1 MVERRL
7 KLRNL
12 NYTGKIPYNTFEKVK
27 FVTDNFRLSAMG
39 KKTNG
44 MKIGILTAGG
54 DCPGLN
60 AAIRG
65 VGKTAIIKYGMKLI
79 GISDGFT
86 GLINKEYIELT
97 EQNLSGILTL
107 GGTILG
113 TSREK
118 PFKSAGKKKNEIRK
132 PDLIKEHYEQLG
144 LDCLVCIGG
153 NGTLKTAY
161 LLSQEGLNVIGM
173 PKTID
178 NDVWGTDITFGFDS
192 AVNIAT
198 EAIDRLHSTANSHKR
213 IMLIEVMGHNAGW
226 IALYSGIAGG
236 GDVILIPE
244 IPYKE
249 EKIAEY
255 LLHRAEEN
263 KPYSIVVVAEGIRNP
278 GKERSVAQYLSK
290 KISELTGLD
299 TRETVLGYIQRG
311 GTPSPMDRVLA
322 TRYGTAAADMIAE
335 RDFGKMVAM
344 KNNQIVALPLADV
357 SGKLKLIKPDDPLVI
372 QAQKIGTSF
381 GV

>member
-1 MVERRL
+1 M
-7 KLRNL
+7 
-12 NYTGKIPYNTFEKVK
+12 GKVK
-27 FVTDNFRLSAMG
+27 
-39 KKTNG
+39 NG
-44 MKIGILTAGG
+44 QKIGILTAGG
-54 DCPGLN
+54 DCPGIN

-65 VGKTAIIKYGMKLI
+65 VGKTAMVKYGMKVI

-86 GLINKEYIELT
+86 GLIHKEYRELS
-97 EQNLSGILTL
+97 ENDLSGILTL

-118 PFKSAGKKKNEIRK
+118 PFKREGKGKNEISK
-132 PDLIKEHYEQLG
+132 PVLIKEHYEQMG

-161 LLSQEGLNVIGM
+161 LLSQEGLNVVGI

-213 IMLIEVMGHNAGW
+213 IMIIELMGHNAGW

-244 IPYKE
+244 IDYD
-249 EKIAEY
+249 EKKVAEY
-255 LLHRAEEN
+255 LERRFKDN
-263 KPYSIVVVAEGIRNP
+263 KPYSIMVVAEGIKTP
-278 GKERSVAQYLSK
+278 SKEGSPARYLSR
-290 KISELTGLD
+290 KISELTGIE

-311 GTPSPMDRVLA
+311 GSPSPMDRVLA
-322 TRYGTAAADMIAE
+322 TQYGSAAADLIAKC
-335 RDFGKMVAM
+335 DYGKMVAL
-344 KNNQIVALPLADV
+344 KNNEIVSVPLEEVA
-357 SGKLKLIKPDDPLVI
+357 GKTKLVKPDNPLVLK
-372 QAQKIGTSF
+372 AKNMGTIF
-381 GV
+381 GD

>member
-1 MVERRL
+1 MAKTV
-7 KLRNL
+7 
-12 NYTGKIPYNTFEKVK
+12 
-27 FVTDNFRLSAMG
+27 MG
-39 KKTNG
+39 QR
-44 MKIGILTAGG
+44 IGILTAGG
-54 DCPGLN
+54 DCPGIN

-65 VGKTAIIKYGMKLI
+65 VGKTAIVKYGMKLV

-86 GLINKEYIELT
+86 GMINKEYRELS
-97 EQNLSGILTL
+97 EHELSGILTL

-118 PFKSAGKKKNEIRK
+118 PFKSSGKGKNEISK
-132 PDLIKEHYEQLG
+132 PVLIKEHYEQMG

-153 NGTLKTAY
+153 NGTLKTAN
-161 LLSQEGLNVIGM
+161 LLSNEGLNVVGI

-178 NDVWGTDITFGFDS
+178 NDVWGTDLTFGFDS

-213 IMLIEVMGHNAGW
+213 IMIIEVMGHNAGW

-244 IPYKE
+244 IKYDE
-249 EKIAEY
+249 NKIAEY
-255 LLHRAEEN
+255 LLHRVSEN

-278 GKERSVAQYLSK
+278 VKDSCSTAQSLSR
-290 KISELTGLD
+290 KIGELTGLE

-322 TRYGTAAADMIAE
+322 TRYGSAAADMIAE
-335 RDFGKMVAM
+335 RNFGKMVALR
-344 KNNQIVALPLADV
+344 NNEIVSVPLADV
-357 SGKLKLIKPDDPLVI
+357 AGKLKLVEPNDPLVF
-372 QAQKIGTSF
+372 QAQSMGTSF
-381 GV
+381 GI

>member
-1 MVERRL
+1 MV
-7 KLRNL
+7 
-12 NYTGKIPYNTFEKVK
+12 KIK
-27 FVTDNFRLSAMG
+27 RG
-39 KKTNG
+39 QR
-44 MKIGILTAGG
+44 IGILTAGG

-65 VGKTAIIKYGMKLI
+65 VGKTAIVKYEMKLI

-86 GLINKEYIELT
+86 GMINKEYRELT
-97 EQNLSGILTL
+97 EHDLSGILTV

-118 PFKSAGKKKNEIRK
+118 PFKSSGKGKNEISK
-132 PDLIKEHYEQLG
+132 PKLISEHYEQMG

-153 NGTLKTAY
+153 NGTLKTAH
-161 LLSQEGLNVIGM
+161 LLAQEGLNVVGI

-178 NDVWGTDITFGFDS
+178 NDVWGTDLTFGFDS

-213 IMLIEVMGHNAGW
+213 IMIIEVMGHNAGW

-244 IPYKE
+244 IQYSD
-249 EKIAEY
+249 EKVAEY
-255 LLHRAEEN
+255 LIHRASEN
-263 KPYSIVVVAEGIRNP
+263 KPYSIVVVAEGIRMAV
-278 GKERSVAQYLSK
+278 KESCSAAQSLSRR
-290 KISELTGLD
+290 ITELTGLE

-322 TRYGTAAADMIAE
+322 TRYGAAAADMIAE
-335 RDFGKMVAM
+335 RDYGKMVALR
-344 KNNQIVALPLADV
+344 NNDIVSVPLAEV
-357 SGKLKLIKPDDPLVI
+357 SGKLKLVQANDPMVI
-372 QAQKIGTSF
+372 QATNMGTNF
-381 GV
+381 GM

>member
-1 MVERRL
+1 M
-7 KLRNL
+7 
-12 NYTGKIPYNTFEKVK
+12 
-27 FVTDNFRLSAMG
+27 S

-65 VGKTAIIKYGMKLI
+65 VGKTAIIKYGMKVI
-79 GISDGFT
+79 GISDGYT
-86 GLINKEYIELT
+86 GLINKEYRELS
-97 EQNLSGILTL
+97 ERDLSGILTV

-118 PFKSAGKKKNEIRK
+118 PFKKSGKKKTEIRK
-132 PDLIKEHYEQLG
+132 PDLIKEHYEQME

-153 NGTLKTAY
+153 NGTIKTAN
-161 LLSQEGLNVIGM
+161 LLSQEGLNVVGM

-226 IALYSGIAGG
+226 IALYSGVAGG

-255 LLHRAEEN
+255 LMQRAEEN
-263 KPYSIVVVAEGIRNP
+263 KPYSIVVVAEGVKNP
-278 GKERSVAQYLSK
+278 EKDRSVTQYLSK
-290 KISELTGLD
+290 KITDLTGLEA
-299 TRETVLGYIQRG
+299 RETVLGYIQRG

-322 TRYGTAAADMIAE
+322 TRYGTAAADMISE
-335 RDFGKMVAM
+335 RDFGKMVALR
-344 KNNQIVALPLADV
+344 NNEIVAIPLKDV
-357 SGKLKLIKPDDPLVI
+357 AGKLKLVEHDNPIVK
-372 QAQKIGTSF
+372 QAQKMGTCF
-381 GV
+381 GA

>member
-1 MVERRL
+1 M
-7 KLRNL
+7 
-12 NYTGKIPYNTFEKVK
+12 GKI
-27 FVTDNFRLSAMG
+27 RSQR
-39 KKTNG
+39 
-44 MKIGILTAGG
+44 IGILTAGG
-54 DCPGLN
+54 DCPGIN

-65 VGKTAIIKYGMKLI
+65 VGKTAMKKYGMTVV

-86 GLINKEYIELT
+86 GMIHKEYRELS
-97 EQNLSGILTL
+97 ERDLSGILTL

-118 PFKSAGKKKNEIRK
+118 PYKSSGKGKSEISK
-132 PDLIKEHYEQLG
+132 PVLIREHYEQMH

-153 NGTLKTAY
+153 NGTIKTAQM
-161 LLSQEGLNVIGM
+161 LSQEGLNIIGI

-178 NDVWGTDITFGFDS
+178 NDVFGTDRTFGFDS

-198 EAIDRLHSTANSHKR
+198 DAIDRLHSTANSHKR
-213 IMLIEVMGHNAGW
+213 IMVIEVMGHNAGW

-244 IPYKE
+244 IEYNE

-255 LLHRAEEN
+255 LMRRADEN

-278 GKERSVAQYLSK
+278 AKEGSVAQYLSK
-290 KISELTGLD
+290 RITEMTGLE

-311 GTPSPMDRVLA
+311 GTPSPMDRILA
-322 TRYGTAAADMIAE
+322 TGYGTAAADMIAE
-335 RDFGKMVAM
+335 RDFGKMVALR
-344 KNNQIVALPLADV
+344 NNNIESIPLSDAA
-357 SGKLKLIKPDDPLVI
+357 GKLKLVSPDDPQVI
-372 QAQKIGTSF
+372 QAKSIGTNF
-381 GV
+381 GI